1 MDGLLLR
8 IARDLIV
15 DFQKNGLAVGRVRIK
30 IFPRDRSRPK
40 FTFRGYASGDAF
52 VSAFDSILL
61 SPNYLCSAGSLPVI
75 ENIELDNGNLSFH
88 NSYSWTNILD
98 RKTLAEKLAA
108 DYNRDEARAKEA
120 ERYKAYMSKR
130 IDQYVSDAKSAVD
143 VRIESYVDPCYV
155 DAGYVSP
162 QSEVY

>member
-15 DFQKNGLAVGRVRIK
+15 DFQRNGLDVGRVRIK
-30 IFPRDRSRPK
+30 IFPRDRANPK
-40 FTFRGYASGDAF
+40 FIFRGYQTGEQFIA
-52 VSAFDSILL
+52 AFDSVLT

-75 ENIELDNGNLSFH
+75 ENIELNNTNLSFY

-108 DYNRDEARAKEA
+108 DFIRDDARAKEVD
-120 ERYKAYMSKR
+120 RYKAYMSNR
-130 IDQYVSDAKSAVD
+130 IDQYVSDANSAVN